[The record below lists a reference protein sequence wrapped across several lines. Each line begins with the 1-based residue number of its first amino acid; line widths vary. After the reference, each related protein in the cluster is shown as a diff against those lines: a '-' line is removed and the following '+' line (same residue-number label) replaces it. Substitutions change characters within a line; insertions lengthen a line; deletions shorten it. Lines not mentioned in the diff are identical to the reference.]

1 MKNAII
7 SVIVF
12 LSLLI
17 SVFFLNNSV
26 LNLCNEIKYKTD
38 EIELIL
44 LNNDKQ
50 TAYDKSLELLDF
62 LQKND
67 LITSIYVNHQDFD
80 SLKSEAIKLCVYI
93 SHDDITEAN
102 ASLHVIKYNAETV
115 KHLQKPG
122 LDNIL

>member
-12 LSLLI
+12 LCLLI
-17 SVFFLNNSV
+17 SIFFCNSSV
-26 LNLCNEIKYKTD
+26 LNLCDDIKYKTD

-50 TAYDKSLELLDF
+50 TAYDKSLELLEF

-80 SLKSEAIKLCVYI
+80 AIRNEAIKLCVYI

-102 ASLHVIKYNAETV
+102 ASLHVIKYSAETV
-115 KHLQKPG
+115 KHLQRPG